1 MTYSKRAALAQT
13 HIETHSGHD
22 RIFGRL
28 GQDQITIGAGNAA
41 VFAGDDANIVFGQ
54 EGNDFLRCSAD
65 EDLRVAGTGSDTLY
79 GDTGDDIL
87 FGADI
92 LKKGK

>member
-1 MTYSKRAALAQT
+1 
-13 HIETHSGHD
+13 
-22 RIFGRL
+22 
-28 GQDQITIGAGNAA
+28 
-41 VFAGDDANIVFGQ
+41 VFGQ

-65 EDLRVAGTGSDTLY
+65 EVLRVSGTGSDTLY